1 MADINENNRPKSNL
15 DSNDV
20 LTELEILS
28 KKYGL
33 DFDSSKFKTS
43 PSNLTATGSKRAY
56 TQPRNNRPAK
66 TSSKIVFDR
75 ESPSGIKVIY
85 DNYRSSHASPQGN
98 RVIYQEQEQESIAEK
113 RRRNAAMQ
121 AARAAMQNQDSVP
134 EYEIKTKKE
143 PTVQQKTAENP
154 VVPPVT
160 KATEKAVDESANAWE
175 EIRTANDDTKDELD
189 ILIADDSLFSID
201 NQKES
206 APAEKRPH
214 QHYETSGKEKAAE
227 FFKSF
232 IPWKGDT
239 AKEVIRKIVMD
250 ISVIVIFVCTG
261 IFVNY
266 YIEHKEELSK
276 QNEIENLLTE
286 VDTSD
291 SLEAQWTA
299 IKNKYP
305 DVEFPEG
312 MNIEYAEIY
321 AKNQDFVGWL
331 HIDNTNIDTAI
342 VHRPSDRN
350 TNEKDFY
357 LHKNFFGS
365 ADKYGNPYL
374 DKYNSGAIL
383 DKNNIIHGHN
393 MTDGLSFAQLEK
405 YYKIDGFKESPI
417 IEYNTLFGNYKF
429 KVYAVIITN
438 GTAAGDNGYLFS
450 FITAHFPTD
459 ENFEGFI
466 QALDERKLYDTGVD
480 INKDDTLI
488 TLSTC
493 SYEIKKTQMGRLAVI
508 GRLVRDGES
517 ETVDTSLAV
526 KNENVRYPQIWYDEH
541 NMKNPYK
548 DAYRWKPQ

>member
-1 MADINENNRPKSNL
+1 MADFDKNNTSKDNI
-15 DSNDV
+15 DTNDV
-20 LTELEILS
+20 LNELEALS

-33 DFDSSKFKTS
+33 DFDASKFRASSFNSQYTPASDSKKT
-43 PSNLTATGSKRAY
+43 Y
-56 TQPRNNRPAK
+56 TPPKNNHPART
-66 TSSKIVFDR
+66 TSRIVFDGTN
-75 ESPSGIKVIY
+75 PSGVKVVY
-85 DNYRSSHASPQGN
+85 DKYQSSPVGPQGK
-98 RVIYQEQEQESIAEK
+98 RVVYQEQEQESIAEK

-121 AARAAMQNQDSVP
+121 AARLAMQQQDVTP
-134 EYEIKTKKE
+134 EYVISQDNEKPVIQQEKPIEEPVEAPVDASAIEPAEIKAQGE
-143 PTVQQKTAENP
+143 
-154 VVPPVT
+154 
-160 KATEKAVDESANAWE
+160 EKS
-175 EIRTANDDTKDELD
+175 DELD
-189 ILIADDSLFSID
+189 VLISDDSFFNID
-201 NQKES
+201 TADKADS
-206 APAEKRPH
+206 ATKRPH
-214 QHYETSGKEKAAE
+214 QHYEASGKEKAIK
-227 FFKSF
+227 FFKAF
-232 IPWKGDT
+232 IPWKGDK
-239 AKEVIRKIVMD
+239 AKEVIRKVIMD
-250 ISVIVIFVCTG
+250 ASAIVIVVCMG

-266 YIEHKEELSK
+266 YIEHKEELQK
-276 QNEIENLLTE
+276 QDEIDQLKTE
-286 VDTSD
+286 IQTSD
-291 SLEAQWTA
+291 DLEAQWSA
-299 IKNKYP
+299 IKQKYP

-350 TNEKDFY
+350 SSAEDFY
-357 LHKNFFGS
+357 LRRNFFGTS
-365 ADKYGNPYL
+365 DKYGNPYL
-374 DKYNSGAIL
+374 DKYNTGSSL

-405 YYKIDGFKESPI
+405 YYTIDGFKESPV
-417 IEYNTLFGNYKF
+417 IEYSTLYGDYKF

-438 GTAAGDNGYLFS
+438 GTSSGDNGYLFS
-450 FITAHFPTD
+450 YITAHFPTD

-541 NMKNPYK
+541 NMTNPYK
-548 DAYRWKPQ
+548 NAFKWKAE